1 MTYEQLFKDVTDIYS
16 RLFNHKAALQ
26 GLNQNFVKE
35 FEEKR
40 DESESLSRSLEW
52 ITDCSDRIYPAT
64 QQGLEDN
71 VHKVKE
77 AVEKASKSCQRIIQD
92 EADKKMEWLGQERAK
107 RLQEWR
113 DFTEG
118 HAQARRQQADRDFEA
133 RAEELRRH
141 YADLEE
147 KLNQGAVGRVL

>member
-1 MTYEQLFKDVTDIYS
+1 MTCEHVFKDVTDIYC

-40 DESESLSRSLEW
+40 DETLSLSRSLEW
-52 ITDCSDRIYPAT
+52 VKDCTERVYPST

-71 VHKVKE
+71 IQKVKE
-77 AVEKASKSCQRIIQD
+77 AVEKASKSCQRILQD
-92 EADKKMEWLGQERAK
+92 EADKKMGWLGQERAR
-107 RLQEWR
+107 RLQEWK
-113 DFTEG
+113 DFTENQT
-118 HAQARRQQADRDFEA
+118 QARRKHADGEFEV
-133 RAEELRRH
+133 RADDLRRH